1 MSVTSE
7 VSLWLCNT
15 ESDYRAITAMAIDC
29 LRIACDNES
38 HARTARN
45 DAVEALA
52 QDIETYVCAAMPCRD
67 GMWGSIINSAISSI
81 DFEKI
86 ATSFLEDEEI
96 WSVFSSDAEEAELFL
111 SKEEARDC
119 LEAKLDDDDN
129 TLHAGLFL
137 AVGKLDDGGSV
148 DIDGVT
154 YHLVRQ

>member
-1 MSVTSE
+1 M
-7 VSLWLCNT
+7 CNT
-15 ESDYRAITAMAIDC
+15 ESDYRAITAMARDC
-29 LRIACDNES
+29 LKIAVDNES

-52 QDIETYVCAAMPCRD
+52 QDIETYVCATMPCRD

-81 DFEKI
+81 DFEEI

-96 WSVFSSDAEEAELFL
+96 WSVFSSDAEDAELFL
-111 SKEEARDC
+111 SKEEARDY
-119 LEAKLDDDDN
+119 LAGKLDSDN

-137 AVGKLDDGGSV
+137 AVGKLDDGDSV
-148 DIDGVT
+148 DIDGTT